1 MIRAGDVDMITRL
14 YRIAENKGEQILI
27 LAELE
32 ATTTDEI
39 IEILKAQGEFNP
51 EDLAGSLRTCS
62 GCGRKYIA
70 TTKRG
75 LAVCPDCAFL
85 RQKQRDNERAKERR
99 EATRKRAA
107 EKEGQ
112 RDGVP
117 VSKIINKIRPAGKHP
132 EKKHD

>member
-1 MIRAGDVDMITRL
+1 MIEGADVELLTRL
-14 YRIAENKGEQILI
+14 YRNAENKGEQILI
-27 LAELE
+27 LAELT
-32 ATTTDEI
+32 ATNEETI
-39 IEILKAQGEFNP
+39 INLLKDQGMFKP

-75 LAVCPDCAFL
+75 RAVCPDCAFR
-85 RQKQRDNERAKERR
+85 RQKQRDNERYRERR

-117 VSKIINKIRPAGKHP
+117 ISKIINKIRPAGKHP
-132 EKKHD
+132 GKHD